1 MPRPEE
7 FPIKFQFA
15 ITKEMD
21 SAIND
26 WRRKQDDLPNRSA
39 AIRRLVDRGLG
50 GRSIPV
56 IVATGDAPKSA
67 NRKASDMAGE
77 QIDKLGDSSATAEER
92 QTRKRRLLKGPP
104 EFRDL
109 RVDHPK
115 PKGTTRKG
123 PRK

>member
-1 MPRPEE
+1 MPVRIPVHAVEAIDRWASREADQPSRPE
-7 FPIKFQFA
+7 
-15 ITKEMD
+15 
-21 SAIND
+21 
-26 WRRKQDDLPNRSA
+26 
-39 AIRRLVDRGLG
+39 AIRRLIELGLTAP
-50 GRSIPV
+50 RSIPV

-67 NRKASDMAGE
+67 KRKASDMAGE
-77 QIDKLGDSSATAEER
+77 QIDKLGDSSATSEER

-123 PRK
+123 VRK